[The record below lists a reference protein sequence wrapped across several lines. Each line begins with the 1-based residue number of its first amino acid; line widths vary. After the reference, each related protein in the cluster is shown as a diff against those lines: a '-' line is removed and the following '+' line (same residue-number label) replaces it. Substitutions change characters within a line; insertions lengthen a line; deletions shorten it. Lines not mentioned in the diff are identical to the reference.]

1 MKVPVTVGA
10 PEMVMLP
17 PEKVPVTPAGKPENV
32 APVAPVVLYV
42 IGVIAV
48 FTQTVWLFV
57 PGAEV
62 RVMVLLGR
70 TMMVPVAVVTLP
82 QPPVRVD
89 RKSVV

>member
-1 MKVPVTVGA
+1 LKVPATVGV

-48 FTQTVWLFV
+48 FTQTVWLSV

-70 TMMVPVAVVTLP
+70 TMMLPVAVTFP
-82 QPPVRVD
+82 QPPVRVT
-89 RKSVV
+89 V

>member
-1 MKVPVTVGA
+1 MKVPATVGV

-17 PEKVPVTPAGKPENV
+17 PEKVPVMPVGKPENV

-48 FTQTVWLFV
+48 FTQTVWLSV

-62 RVMVLLGR
+62 SVMVLLGC
-70 TMMVPVAVVTLP
+70 TMMVPVAVTFP
-82 QPPVRVD
+82 QPPVKVT
-89 RKSVV
+89 V

>member
-1 MKVPVTVGA
+1 LKVPVTVGV

-17 PEKVPVTPAGKPENV
+17 PEKVPVTPGGKPENV

-48 FTQTVWLFV
+48 FTQTVWLSV

-62 RVMVLLGR
+62 SMMVLLGR
-70 TMMVPVAVVTLP
+70 TMMVPVAVTFP
-82 QPPVRVD
+82 QPPVKVT
-89 RKSVV
+89 V

>member
-1 MKVPVTVGA
+1 
-10 PEMVMLP
+10 MVMLP

-32 APVAPVVLYV
+32 ALVAPVVLYV

-62 RVMVLLGR
+62 SVMVVLLGR
-70 TMMVPVAVVTLP
+70 TVMVPVAVTFP
-82 QPPVRVD
+82 QPPVKVT
-89 RKSVV
+89 V

>member
-1 MKVPVTVGA
+1 VKVPATVGV

-32 APVAPVVLYV
+32 APVALVVLYV
-42 IGVIAV
+42 ISVIAV
-48 FTQTVWLFV
+48 FTQTVWLSV

-70 TMMVPVAVVTLP
+70 TMMVPVAVTFP
-82 QPPVRVD
+82 QPPVRVT
-89 RKSVV
+89 V

>member
-1 MKVPVTVGA
+1 
-10 PEMVMLP
+10 MVMLP

-48 FTQTVWLFV
+48 FTQTVWLSV

-62 RVMVLLGR
+62 SVMVLLGR
-70 TMMVPVAVVTLP
+70 TMMVPVAVTFP
-82 QPPVRVD
+82 QPPVKVT
-89 RKSVV
+89 V

>member
-1 MKVPVTVGA
+1 LKVPVTVGA

-70 TMMVPVAVVTLP
+70 TMMVPVAVVTPP
-82 QPPVRVD
+82 QPPVRVT
-89 RKSVV
+89 V